1 MQLLLVWKIKK
12 SCRKEDVIERIKEES
27 KNAKLDS
34 VIVSIAIGYSAK
46 NKKYEDI
53 LKTYKE
59 ADNQLVFFIKVHLIY
74 TDIN

>member
-12 SCRKEDVIERIKEES
+12 SCRKEES